1 MIRFMALF
9 LVMALFLIGPIT
21 THASDSKVVDMRT
34 EQHKPLADVNCNT
47 FNQRFNSLGRPS
59 TDSILLAQGTASAEL
74 LPVEPEPTQTV
85 VSIDANDKSGV
96 SNRISNG
103 QRPNTAI
110 PYAIAADDTL
120 GNRAIHIEPSIN
132 SSYLP
137 NANWIHSGQNEFIPL
152 ANRRPAYTP
161 AKRQAVVPLLG
172 PFQRVWIEG
181 RAIQGEAVH
190 IWLQVANGTNVRG
203 QFGDQFFRF
212 RNHCGFLWGL
222 VAFDALHD
230 RPGQHNIQLH
240 ATQNGKNSTST
251 IPIPLNAG
259 NFWTGPAILFPP
271 EKQHLL
277 APDVVNFENNYLTNI
292 FVNLPEEYP
301 FWRGPF
307 QLPRNASS
315 TAGFGARGV
324 ENGRTIGYHQGVDY
338 RGFVGTPFHA
348 PAPGRIVIAE
358 PLRVRGNTVFI
369 YHGAGVVTGYY
380 HMSKMNRSVGDWVE
394 TGDLLGEIGN
404 TGLSSGPH
412 LHWEMRVNGQ
422 VVNPRPWL
430 RKSIPVH
437 ATEFY
442 AGDWAFPY
450 GHFYTQAANG
460 QGGFSVV
467 DDKNARFLSHFL
479 RLGGLQTIGYPISQR
494 YRQDGFL
501 TQAFQKQILQWRPEV
516 GEAWPTN
523 VFDDLSFR
531 GFDDQLFSTRQ
542 LPYRLG
548 EDFDRRNAPWEE
560 VMNTRW
566 GLLDAN
572 RAIRERYFAS
582 PDPIT
587 AFGLPTSRVRDMGN
601 HYALRAQRAVF
612 QQWKVNVP
620 WAVAGQVTIANGG
633 DIFKE
638 MNQIPSWA
646 IRPENIRKE

>member
-1 MIRFMALF
+1 MMMRFMILF
-9 LVMALFLIGPIT
+9 LLMALLLMPSVT
-21 THASDSKVVDMRT
+21 THASSGEEVDIVVER
-34 EQHKPLADVNCNT
+34 HKPLANVDCNT
-47 FNQRFNSLGRPS
+47 FNQRFNRLGRPS
-59 TDSILLAQGTASAEL
+59 TDSILLAQGNVSTSL
-74 LPVEPEPTQTV
+74 LPVQPVQPVQPV
-85 VSIDANDKSGV
+85 ISVLVDNDLDSNNHRPYKALADVTTPYSWIGSGERLATPLV
-96 SNRISNG
+96 NQDR
-103 QRPNTAI
+103 
-110 PYAIAADDTL
+110 
-120 GNRAIHIEPSIN
+120 EPSSSN
-132 SSYLP
+132 S
-137 NANWIHSGQNEFIPL
+137 L
-152 ANRRPAYTP
+152 AVSQLFA
-161 AKRQAVVPLLG
+161 
-172 PFQRVWIEG
+172 PFERAWIEG
-181 RAIQGEAVH
+181 RAIQGDTVLV
-190 IWLQVANGTNVRG
+190 WLQVANGTVARG
-203 QFGDQFFRF
+203 QLGNQFFRF

-222 VAFDALHD
+222 VAFDALDD
-230 RPGQHNIQLH
+230 RPGRYNIQLH
-240 ATQNGKNSTST
+240 ATHNGKNSTAT
-251 IPIPLNAG
+251 VPIQLNAG
-259 NFWTGPAILFPP
+259 DFWTGPAILFPP
-271 EKQHLL
+271 DKQHLL
-277 APDVVNFENNYLTNI
+277 ASDLVNSENNYLRNI
-292 FVNLPEEYP
+292 FVNLREEYP

-307 QLPRNASS
+307 QLPRNAST

-324 ENGRTIGYHQGVDY
+324 ENGRIIGYHQGIDY

-348 PAPGRIVIAE
+348 PAPGRVVIAE
-358 PLRVRGNTVFI
+358 PLRVRGNTIFI
-369 YHGAGVVTGYY
+369 HHGAGVVTGYF
-380 HMSKMNRSVGDWVE
+380 HLSKMSLRVGDWVE
-394 TGDLLGEIGN
+394 VGDEIGEIGN

-412 LHWEMRVNGQ
+412 LHWEVRVNAQ
-422 VVNPRPWL
+422 VVNPKTWL

-442 AGDWAFPY
+442 AGDWSFPY
-450 GHFYTQAANG
+450 GRFYTQAANG

-523 VFDDLSFR
+523 VFDNLSFR
-531 GFDDQLFSTRQ
+531 GFDQQLFNSHQ

-572 RAIRERYFAS
+572 QGIRNRYFAS

-620 WAVAGQVTIANGG
+620 WAAAGEVTIANGG

-638 MNQIPSWA
+638 LGLIPNWA
-646 IRPENIRKE
+646 IQPENIRK